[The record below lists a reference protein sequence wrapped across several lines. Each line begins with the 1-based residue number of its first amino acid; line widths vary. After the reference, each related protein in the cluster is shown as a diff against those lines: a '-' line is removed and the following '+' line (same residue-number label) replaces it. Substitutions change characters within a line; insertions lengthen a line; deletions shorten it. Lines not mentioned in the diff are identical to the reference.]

1 MWGYLSRFF
10 ESDGQPYWLYFLI
23 GTEEEKIDALAN
35 QKGVSRNQDGWY
47 FYRLKKF
54 YGHVINVAK
63 KSINGLAAFIPYC
76 DSEFSDTGNEYCL
89 DLNNRFG
96 FSPSVNL
103 QILFNSFINFHALSN
118 VIKLELRCGESLEV
132 IALKNLLN
140 AVQFKM
146 NSLCITK
153 SDYTLV
159 NIDFEE
165 CFKLNFGGEL
175 VLCITRVD
183 DEFIH

>member
-1 MWGYLSRFF
+1 M
-10 ESDGQPYWLYFLI
+10 
-23 GTEEEKIDALAN
+23 
-35 QKGVSRNQDGWY
+35 
-47 FYRLKKF
+47 
-54 YGHVINVAK
+54 
-63 KSINGLAAFIPYC
+63 
-76 DSEFSDTGNEYCL
+76 
-89 DLNNRFG
+89 
-96 FSPSVNL
+96 
-103 QILFNSFINFHALSN
+103 
-118 VIKLELRCGESLEV
+118 EV